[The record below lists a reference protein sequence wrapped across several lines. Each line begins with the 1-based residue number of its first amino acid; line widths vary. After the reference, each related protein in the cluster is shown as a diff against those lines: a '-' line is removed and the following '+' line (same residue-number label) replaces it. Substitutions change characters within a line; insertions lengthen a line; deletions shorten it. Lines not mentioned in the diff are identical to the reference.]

1 MRIAANERA
10 GERMKAPLILFA
22 LIALSSAQAA
32 EPTGTLTLTC
42 YGTARTSDAKPEPVS
57 MDITVDFAAQM
68 VKGFG
73 QRVATINSANEAG
86 VSFSG
91 AFRGRRASSGW
102 SVDGFIDREQGEM
115 IAVTKALANH
125 ETPSADTL
133 EGAPIPTLRSGGMAT
148 FYSMKCRP
156 K

>member
-1 MRIAANERA
+1 M
-10 GERMKAPLILFA
+10 
-22 LIALSSAQAA
+22 
-32 EPTGTLTLTC
+32 GTLTLTC
-42 YGTARTSDAKPEPVS
+42 YGTVRTSDAKPEPFS

-73 QRVATINSANEAG
+73 HRVARINSANENS

-91 AFRGRRASSGW
+91 VFGARRGSSVW
-102 SVDGFIDREQGEM
+102 SVDGIIDREQGEM
-115 IAVTKALANH
+115 IAVTKAL
-125 ETPSADTL
+125 TSPGMPRADIL
-133 EGAPIPTLRSGGMAT
+133 EGAPIPTLRSAGMAT